1 MDLFPASMILLAG
14 VSAGTINAVVGSGS
28 LITFPTLIAFGYPP
42 VLANISNNIGMVPGG
57 LSGTLGYRRE
67 LRGQGHRLIA
77 LGSMSFVGGATGAL
91 LLLVMPASAFHA
103 VVPLLL
109 AISLVLV
116 VLQPRMA
123 TALAGRRMRRGRLR
137 PTGNGGAAKTG
148 VGLAGVYGGYFGGA
162 QGILLMGMLAT
173 LLPESLQR
181 VNAMKNALATIV
193 NSIATVIFVAVAR
206 DQVDWAVVGLIAVG
220 SACGG
225 VFGARVG
232 RLLPQPVLRGI
243 IVVVGVIAIVELVR

>member
-1 MDLFPASMILLAG
+1 MDLFHASMILLAG

-67 LRGQGHRLIA
+67 LQGQGRRLLA
-77 LGSMSFVGGATGAL
+77 LGSMSFLGGATGAM
-91 LLLVMPASAFHA
+91 LLLVMPASAFRA
-103 VVPLLL
+103 IVPVLL

-123 TALAGRRMRRGRLR
+123 AALADRRVRRGRVQ
-137 PTGNGGAAKTG
+137 PTGNGATAMTG

-162 QGILLMGMLAT
+162 QGILLMGMLGT

-193 NSIATVIFVAVAR
+193 NGIATVIFVAVAP
-206 DQVDWAVVGLIAVG
+206 DQVDWVVVALIAVG
-220 SACGG
+220 SASGG
-225 VFGARVG
+225 ALGARVG